1 MGVSFDNID
10 GVIWYDGKL
19 VPWKDANVHVL
30 THGLHY
36 ASCVFEGERAYGGKI
51 FKSKQHSE
59 RLKNSANI
67 LDFEIPW
74 SVAEIDAAK
83 QLVVDKNNLPD
94 AYVRPV
100 AWRGSEMM
108 GVSAQSNTIHLAI
121 AAWEWP
127 SYFDPAEKL
136 KGIRIGLAEYKRPDP
151 ATIPA
156 LAKAAGLYMICTIS
170 KHKAE
175 REGYSDAM
183 MLDWQGRVAE
193 CTGANIFFIKDGKIH
208 TPIAD
213 CFLAGITRATAID
226 LAKRRGIEVIERRI
240 MPDELDSF
248 QRVLHHRHRRGGDA
262 GLRDRKMEVQAGRD
276 LRAADEG
283 LQRRSAA
290 QGQSRRGIARSRS
303 SCGRRACR
311 AGRRLVTR
319 RDTCK
324 SALTC
329 KADNGRHG

>member
-1 MGVSFDNID
+1 MGVSFDKID

-19 VPWKDANVHVL
+19 VPWADANVHVL

-51 FKSKQHSE
+51 FKSKEHSE

-108 GVSAQSNTIHLAI
+108 GVSAQTNTIHLAV

-136 KGIRIGLAEYKRPDP
+136 KGIRMGLAEYRRPDP
-151 ATIPA
+151 KTIPA

-175 REGYSDAM
+175 REGYADAM

-213 CFLAGITRATAID
+213 CFLAGITRGTVID
-226 LAKRRGIEVIERRI
+226 LAKRRGVEVIERRI
-240 MPDELDSF
+240 MPEELTGFSECFITGTAAEVTPVSEIANWKFKPGAISEQLMADYT
-248 QRVLHHRHRRGGDA
+248 A
-262 GLRDRKMEVQAGRD
+262 EVQPKGK
-276 LRAADEG
+276 AA
-283 LQRRSAA
+283 AA
-290 QGQSRRGIARSRS
+290 
-303 SCGRRACR
+303 
-311 AGRRLVTR
+311 
-319 RDTCK
+319 
-324 SALTC
+324 
-329 KADNGRHG
+329 